1 MQNGQLH
8 RLLKE
13 KGISS
18 SIVES
23 IPLDRIASIH
33 FRDGKTKKSK
43 NSANEFSLVKAR
55 IENFYLE
62 KEKDPSELFNWFC
75 HNRANDVREI
85 IKRLSMNSVLGHYFF
100 EKIDPASPNLDGF
113 VCLLREVCTLPKS
126 VARRLGHG
134 IAEEE
139 YSSHRQSGN
148 LSLFF
153 CA

>member
-13 KGISS
+13 KEYLLLLLNLYHST
-18 SIVES
+18 ES
-23 IPLDRIASIH
+23 PVYILEME
-33 FRDGKTKKSK
+33 KQKKSK

-126 VARRLGHG
+126 VARRLGTELLKKNTRRTG
-134 IAEEE
+134 
-139 YSSHRQSGN
+139 SRVT
-148 LSLFF
+148 
-153 CA
+153 